1 MVRVVTGTSTEL
13 PAALEFRVPVG
24 AIVPTRV
31 LDASRVDGAIVLLI
45 EVGQEE
51 WEMID
56 LVMYFNLRWDRRNPG
71 EIVGDGVVRILL
83 QLDPDLADRVTGD
96 DVYGLLVALPVEDDL
111 RSTVNWYGLEVT
123 EKVSLPPELA
133 AKGEVRQGFTTTWRA
148 ELATR

>member
-1 MVRVVTGTSTEL
+1 MGRVVTSTDL

-31 LDASRVDGAIVLLI
+31 LDASHVDGAVVLLI

-56 LVMYFNLRWDRRNPG
+56 LVMYFNLQWDRRHPG

-83 QLDPDLADRVTGD
+83 QLDPELVDRLTSD
-96 DVYGLLVALPVEDDL
+96 DVYAVLAALPVEDDL

-123 EKVSLPPELA
+123 EAVPLPPDLA
-133 AKGEVRQGFTTTWRA
+133 AKGEVRQGFTTTWRS
-148 ELATR
+148 ELAAR